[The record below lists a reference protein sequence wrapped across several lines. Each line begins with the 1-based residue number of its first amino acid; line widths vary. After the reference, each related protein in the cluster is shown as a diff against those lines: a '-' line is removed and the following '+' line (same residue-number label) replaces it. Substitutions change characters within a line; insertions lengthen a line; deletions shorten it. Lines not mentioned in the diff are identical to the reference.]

1 MNNPVLVLGA
11 GLRTTVTIARSLHR
25 QNIPVIVAPVTP
37 AEPAIPSRAI
47 QKHVRFPDFRVK
59 RDDFIRELTGL
70 IQTEGVDMIMPT
82 GDGAMAALAQHYETL
97 AHLVHIGSPP
107 PAVMERVLNKNL
119 TLAAAQKCGIPIAA
133 SRLIENPSEIGT
145 RIEGLQ
151 YPLIAKPMVRD
162 GKNRYRIKYFVT
174 PKELFNSIAEDD
186 EWLRGALLQ
195 EYVPGVGKGIGVLMH
210 KGAPIAMFQHRRAKE
225 FPYTGG
231 VSVTAEAEKIDPVL
245 RDLAVA
251 LLREIEWQGI
261 AMVEYRYNP
270 ADKRFVL
277 MEINGRYW
285 GSLFLAAQ
293 AGVDF
298 PYYEWQ
304 LAHGEQ
310 PKVPKDYAY
319 GIRARW
325 MAGDILRLHG
335 ILDKSH
341 RSEIDPI
348 SGGKEIVRFVTDFGF
363 RTRDAVF
370 SFNDPMPAIQELR
383 ETVAVLAKADLKRLI
398 AGMLPTALL
407 KQIRIY
413 RNLESR
419 LRPIFVNQQL
429 RRFAGIQP
437 MLFRRNANEIH
448 SVLFVCLGNIIRS
461 AAAAMFMQQMLA
473 DTDKKSL
480 QIFSAGLW
488 EGLTRVNPRPS
499 PEVVIGIAAE
509 WGVSLQ
515 EHRSRPVT
523 RSLIDACDTI
533 FVMDY
538 QNESMLLSQY
548 PDAKHKVFLLGA
560 CVEKVPLEKL
570 EITDPYGGTTDEIR
584 GCLSIVNDRVRG
596 LVEIL
601 ASPGKAS
608 MLPPHS
614 TNLPRTDI

>member
-1 MNNPVLVLGA
+1 MLGA
-11 GLRTTVTIARSLHR
+11 GLRTAVTIARSLHR

-37 AEPAIPSRAI
+37 AEPAIQSRAI
-47 QKHVRFPDFRVK
+47 QKHVRLPDFRAR
-59 RDDFIRELTGL
+59 RDDFIRELTAL
-70 IQTEGVDMIMPT
+70 IQTEGIDMIMPT
-82 GDGAMAALAQHYETL
+82 GDGAMAAVAQHYETL
-97 AHLVHIGSPP
+97 ANLAHVGSPS
-107 PAVMERVLNKNL
+107 PAVMERVLNKDL

-133 SRLIENPSEIGT
+133 SRLIEDPSEIAT

-151 YPLIAKPMVRD
+151 YPLIAKPTVRD
-162 GKNRYRIKYFVT
+162 GKNSYRIKYFIT
-174 PKELFNSIAEDD
+174 AKDLFNSIAKDD

-210 KGAPIAMFQHRRAKE
+210 KGAPMAMFQHRRVKE

-245 RDLAVA
+245 GDLAVA

-270 ADKRFVL
+270 ADNRFVF

-285 GSLFLAAQ
+285 GSLFLAAR
-293 AGVDF
+293 AGIDF

-310 PKVPKDYAY
+310 PNIPKTYAA
-319 GIRARW
+319 GSRARW
-325 MAGDILRLHG
+325 LAGDISRLHS
-335 ILDKSH
+335 ILDQSH
-341 RSEIDPI
+341 RSEIDPV
-348 SGGKEIVRFVTDFGF
+348 SRGKEIMRFVTDFGF

-370 SFNDPMPAIQELR
+370 SFNDPMPGIQELR
-383 ETVAVLAKADLKRLI
+383 ETVAVLAKADLKYLI
-398 AGMLPTALL
+398 AGMLPKALL

-429 RRFAGIQP
+429 RRLARIQP
-437 MLFRRNANEIH
+437 VLFRRNANEIH

-461 AAAAMFMQQMLA
+461 ATAAMFMQKMLA
-473 DTDKKSL
+473 DTDRKSL
-480 QIFSAGLW
+480 EIFSAGLW
-488 EGLTRVNPRPS
+488 EGLNRVNPRPS
-499 PEVVIGIAAE
+499 PEVVTEIAAE
-509 WGVSLQ
+509 WGISLK

-523 RSLIDACDTI
+523 RNLIDACDTI

-548 PDAKHKVFLLGA
+548 PDARHKVFLLGA
-560 CVEKVPLEKL
+560 CVENVPLGEL
-570 EITDPYGGTTDEIR
+570 EIADPYGGTHDEIR
-584 GCLSIVNDRVRG
+584 ACVSAINDRVQR
-596 LVEIL
+596 LARIL
-601 ASPGKAS
+601 TSHGKAK
-608 MLPPHS
+608 
-614 TNLPRTDI
+614 